1 MTRERWVTLRPRDQ
15 LGHIAAE
22 LTRAALAPPN
32 ADLRRVLLERAF
44 ELIDLSLDDPRWRPT
59 VLQLLTLRSLVAEA
73 YLGDTPALDRAIA
86 VL

>member
-1 MTRERWVTLRPRDQ
+1 VKRERWITLRPRDQ
-15 LGHIAAE
+15 LGHIGAE
-22 LTRAALAPPN
+22 LTRAALAAPDT
-32 ADLRRVLLERAF
+32 DLRRALLERAF

-73 YLGDTPALDRAIA
+73 YLGDAPALDRAIA